1 MMNEIETEDGYED
14 FSEDKK
20 CLMLVIIQLSQNIMM
35 KRISCWQDER

>member
-1 MMNEIETEDGYED
+1 MMNEIETEDSYED

-35 KRISCWQDER
+35 IETNQLLAR

>member
-1 MMNEIETEDGYED
+1 MMNEIETEDGFED

-35 KRISCWQDER
+35 IETNQLLER